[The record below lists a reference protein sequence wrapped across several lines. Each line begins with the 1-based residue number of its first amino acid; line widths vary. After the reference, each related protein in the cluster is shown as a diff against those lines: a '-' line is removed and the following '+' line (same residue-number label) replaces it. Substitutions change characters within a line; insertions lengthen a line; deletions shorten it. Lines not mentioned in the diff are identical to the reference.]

1 MKRNWIIVGAVAA
14 MMASASAGAF
24 AQTTPD
30 PAAPAPPAAPT
41 TAPMPPAVPDAPAAS
56 SMSTGTMSSPTMTM
70 SPDAP
75 DFTLLANP
83 LFNYSEIK
91 GAKAKGLSDS
101 QIASI
106 IRISKL
112 TGMSVRDTTDK
123 VLAGQTFS
131 KIAYD
136 NNLKLT
142 DVLSPDLEKQ
152 QVAGYMAA
160 YESSGSMA
168 LKPESMSAMPM
179 ASDTPAPMA
188 STSSGMMA
196 PKDIVAT
203 AMSQKR
209 FSTLV
214 KLLKQANLVETL
226 QGPGPFTVFAP
237 TNAAFKKLPKGTLKN
252 LTSDQLSK
260 ILTYHVLP
268 AKVDAATA
276 MAMTSPTSPPTV
288 EGSTLQVTTSNGTV
302 MINDAKV
309 VTADIQASNGI
320 IHAIDTV
327 LMPPDL
333 TPAAGATPTPSTSTT
348 TPAAGGTGMANTDT
362 SAPQT
367 PGASTTATPGA
378 AGTAPTTNPTPPA
391 AGGTTPTTTG
401 Q

>member
-1 MKRNWIIVGAVAA
+1 
-14 MMASASAGAF
+14 
-24 AQTTPD
+24 
-30 PAAPAPPAAPT
+30 
-41 TAPMPPAVPDAPAAS
+41 MPGMS
-56 SMSTGTMSSPTMTM
+56 GGSMSSDTPRLCVCWPT
-70 SPDAP
+70 P
-75 DFTLLANP
+75 F
-83 LFNYSEIK
+83 FNYSQIK
-91 GAKAKGLSDS
+91 SAKAKGLSDTY
-101 QIASI
+101 IASI

-112 TGMSVRDTTDK
+112 TGMPFRDVADK
-123 VLAGQTFS
+123 VLSGQTFA

-152 QVAGYMAA
+152 QVSAYMAA
-160 YESSGSMA
+160 YETTGSMA
-168 LKPESMSAMPM
+168 LKKSDMTAMPM
-179 ASDTPAPMA
+179 ASSSPSSMTPATPMA
-188 STSSGMMA
+188 A

-237 TNAAFKKLPKGTLKN
+237 TNAAFKKLPKNTLKN
-252 LTSDQLSK
+252 LTPDQLSK
-260 ILTYHVLP
+260 ILTYHVIP

-309 VTADIQASNGI
+309 VTADIMATNGI

-333 TPAAGATPTPSTSTT
+333 TPAASATPAPSTATTTPSMATTGMGNTDGSAPQAPAGSTT
-348 TPAAGGTGMANTDT
+348 T
-362 SAPQT
+362 
-367 PGASTTATPGA
+367 TPGA
-378 AGTAPTTNPTPPA
+378 APTTAPYHRSVISLFDSTPA
-391 AGGTTPTTTG
+391 RQHCLLVGGFLCPSSI
-401 Q
+401 